1 MAIQL
6 DTQLIY
12 IMICSVFLCASDSL
26 FFLFSMENQ
35 RRRPNDG
42 ARRISQMMPLIDENV
57 PLIETID
64 LDITWWTN
72 HRAGIRRN

>member
-6 DTQLIY
+6 NTQLFY
-12 IMICSVFLCASDSL
+12 IMICSVFYVHLTL
-26 FFLFSMENQ
+26 FLFSMENR

-42 ARRISQMMPLIDENV
+42 ARRIPQMMPLIDENV

-64 LDITWWTN
+64 LDITWLTN
-72 HRAGIRRN
+72 QRAGIRRD